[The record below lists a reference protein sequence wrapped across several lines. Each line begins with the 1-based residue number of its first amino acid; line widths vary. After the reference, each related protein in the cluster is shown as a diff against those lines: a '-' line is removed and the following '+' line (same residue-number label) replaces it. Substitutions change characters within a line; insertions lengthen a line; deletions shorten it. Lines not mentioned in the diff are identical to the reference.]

1 MGIEAHLTRSATK
14 RIWSYGLVR
23 SRLCDIR
30 QVIDTSVDFFV
41 GLESR
46 VWSALTSGDAAA
58 DRVLLSDDF
67 IGVYPTGFADRSDHA
82 GQLDQ
87 GSTVTEYEI
96 TTATVRMLTEEH
108 ALLSYEARFRRH
120 AGDRTERM
128 YVSSIW
134 SRRGGEWVNVFSQ
147 DTPASG

>member
-1 MGIEAHLTRSATK
+1 MVKRPLSQTGSPDESRSCD
-14 RIWSYGLVR
+14 
-23 SRLCDIR
+23 SRLVSDM
-30 QVIDTSVDFFV
+30 SVDFFV

-46 VWSALTSGDAAA
+46 VWDALTRGDAAA

-67 IGVYPTGFADRSDHA
+67 VGVYPTGFADRSDHV
-82 GQLDQ
+82 GQLDD
-87 GSTVTEYEI
+87 GSTVADYEI
-96 TTATVRMLTEEH
+96 ATATVRMLTEEH

-120 AGDRTERM
+120 ARDDGERM